1 MCKTSKTRKE
11 KYPKY
16 YMGTKRK
23 SEIARK
29 RERERER
36 EIDHELFGFLCTLS
50 NTNDYAY
57 KNHSPR
63 TISKPRPT

>member
-1 MCKTSKTRKE
+1 MSTTRMCKTSRTRKE

-36 EIDHELFGFLCTLS
+36 ERERD
-50 NTNDYAY
+50 
-57 KNHSPR
+57 
-63 TISKPRPT
+63 